1 MDGGSW
7 WATIYGF
14 AKKNGILAQ
23 ATYYMDEPWK
33 RYAKLKKS
41 DNKDLRI
48 TAFHLYEISRIGK
61 AKETESRLQI
71 AKVWGKGIWEVTARR
86 VWSFLFGWWNVLKFD
101 TDGCV
106 TLWR

>member
-33 RYAKLKKS
+33 CYAKLNLPESEKY
-41 DNKDLRI
+41 D
-48 TAFHLYEISRIGK
+48 AHLEYEMHIYQK
-61 AKETESRLQI
+61 
-71 AKVWGKGIWEVTARR
+71 
-86 VWSFLFGWWNVLKFD
+86 
-101 TDGCV
+101 
-106 TLWR
+106 